1 MRIGEPEEE
10 KRWSG
15 GLILEGGIA
24 DGLDEI
30 EVVGD

>member
-1 MRIGEPEEE
+1 MRRGELEEE

-15 GLILEGGIA
+15 GLLEGGIA

-30 EVVGD
+30 EVEGD